1 MNGFDYF
8 LARLGGMTCG
18 RLLVWS
24 VAINVAL
31 SAVLVITIAG
41 WPDSGEAVAGKA
53 AQLQQMH
60 DHFNK

>member
-24 VAINVAL
+24 VVINVAL
-31 SAVLVITIAG
+31 ACVLFVTIAA
-41 WPDSGEAVAGKA
+41 WPDSGEAVPGKA
-53 AQLQQMH
+53 AQLQQMR
-60 DHFNK
+60 DHIK